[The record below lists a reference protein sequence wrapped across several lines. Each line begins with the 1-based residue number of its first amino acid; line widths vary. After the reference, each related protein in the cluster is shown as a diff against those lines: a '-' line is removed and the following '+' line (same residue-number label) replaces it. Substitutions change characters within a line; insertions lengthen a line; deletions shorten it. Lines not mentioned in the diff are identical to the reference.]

1 MERDITDAP
10 RTESEQDNSTET
22 TSHGRTGRRRKSAQS
37 PRQDVWTGP
46 APSAEPSEPAAPL
59 PAEPPA
65 EAEEKPG
72 GGVMSVL
79 RRLRRPRPTPRAET
93 PDAEPATLVPPAVEE
108 PAQPPAPVSEPTDED
123 SPKPSRRRRRRP
135 RSEAAPAIQVEPEV
149 APVAEAPVEDVEV
162 EDEPEAAAEDVEVE
176 EPEAAV
182 EDVEVA
188 EPEAPAEDA
197 EVAVSEEPAD
207 DAEAQPE
214 EETPSRR
221 RRRRS
226 SRRTRRRSRSKR
238 SANASEP
245 AVEAAAEPEPE
256 LDSVPDEP
264 APEPSEPED
273 APDEEAALPKT
284 RSRRRGRQRQSGSG
298 RRHRTDTR
306 GAEEFMPAEDELPPA
321 PPANRVMLINDVEQ
335 QEVRI
340 AVLADGKLQQLH
352 QDRASMDNIVGSIHK
367 GIVVNTVPNID
378 AAFIE
383 FGFRKHGFLH
393 ASDVQ
398 PSAVNARSRSDSI
411 TALLHEGQEVVVQ
424 VTKEGIGDKGPS
436 LTMYLSLPGRY
447 MVLMPGLTR
456 RGVSRRIVD
465 EVERSRLRTIMTG
478 LEIPSDIGAIAR
490 TAAMG
495 HDGEDIERDIQ
506 YLLRLWEAIRQR
518 AQRSKAP
525 AMLYQESDP
534 VTRVIRDSFSED
546 MKHIWV
552 DSPEVM
558 ERVREF
564 LRVVL
569 PSHVNIVKLH
579 NRPEP
584 LFHAHGVEQEI
595 ERMHSRTVKLSTGGS
610 IVIDQTEAL
619 VAIDVN
625 SGTYKGNG
633 DAENTA
639 LITNMEAASE
649 VARQLR
655 LRDLGGVIAVD
666 FIDME
671 PAENRAKVERAL
683 WAALREDRARIRMLH
698 MSAFCIL
705 EMTRQRQRPS
715 LTHTAFVPC
724 SFCHGTGVIKS
735 HETLALQAIRQIKV
749 GLDNRKLAVVEL
761 AVSPDAANYL
771 NNVMREQLTALE
783 TGSEKTIRVFA
794 DPTMAPGVYSIR
806 FLNES
811 GREISGRKKS

>member
-1 MERDITDAP
+1 
-10 RTESEQDNSTET
+10 
-22 TSHGRTGRRRKSAQS
+22 
-37 PRQDVWTGP
+37 
-46 APSAEPSEPAAPL
+46 
-59 PAEPPA
+59 
-65 EAEEKPG
+65 
-72 GGVMSVL
+72 
-79 RRLRRPRPTPRAET
+79 
-93 PDAEPATLVPPAVEE
+93 
-108 PAQPPAPVSEPTDED
+108 
-123 SPKPSRRRRRRP
+123 
-135 RSEAAPAIQVEPEV
+135 
-149 APVAEAPVEDVEV
+149 
-162 EDEPEAAAEDVEVE
+162 
-176 EPEAAV
+176 
-182 EDVEVA
+182 
-188 EPEAPAEDA
+188 
-197 EVAVSEEPAD
+197 
-207 DAEAQPE
+207 
-214 EETPSRR
+214 
-221 RRRRS
+221 
-226 SRRTRRRSRSKR
+226 
-238 SANASEP
+238 
-245 AVEAAAEPEPE
+245 
-256 LDSVPDEP
+256 
-264 APEPSEPED
+264 
-273 APDEEAALPKT
+273 
-284 RSRRRGRQRQSGSG
+284 
-298 RRHRTDTR
+298 
-306 GAEEFMPAEDELPPA
+306 
-321 PPANRVMLINDVEQ
+321 
-335 QEVRI
+335 
-340 AVLADGKLQQLH
+340 
-352 QDRASMDNIVGSIHK
+352 
-367 GIVVNTVPNID
+367 ID

-393 ASDVQ
+393 ASDVL

-411 TALLHEGQEVVVQ
+411 NSLLQEGQELVVQ
-424 VTKEGIGDKGPS
+424 VTKDGIGDKGPS
-436 LTMYLSLPGRY
+436 LTTYLSLPGRY

-456 RGVSRRIVD
+456 RGVSRRIVND
-465 EVERSRLRTIMTG
+465 TERNRLRDIMSG
-478 LEIPSDIGAIAR
+478 LDIPSDIGAIAR

-495 HDGEDIERDIQ
+495 HDKEHIERDIQ
-506 YLLRLWEAIRQR
+506 YLLRLWDAIRQR

-546 MKHIWV
+546 MKQIWV

-639 LITNMEAASE
+639 LVTNLEAAPE

-655 LRDLGGVIAVD
+655 LRDLGGVIAID

-671 PAENRAKVERAL
+671 SAANRAKVERAL

-724 SFCHGTGVIKS
+724 TFCRGTGVIKS

-761 AVSPDAANYL
+761 LVAPDAANYL
-771 NNVMREQLTALE
+771 NNIMREQLTALE
-783 TGSEKTIRVFA
+783 TGSGKTIKVLA
-794 DPTMAPGVYSIR
+794 DPTMAP
-806 FLNES
+806 
-811 GREISGRKKS
+811 